1 MSSNSHSSIPALCM
15 TCKSPYKDQ
24 LMPRNYRAPVAWI
37 GGFQKSLCVIVVLQ
51 ILKQCW
57 DEWKYGGLWRYVLF
71 SKGGHQ
77 SRLRTCSRP
86 FGMGWHLQK
95 WLCKCC
101 QGNHFG
107 PGAGLMNQRW
117 SRETC
122 FRHYCCQFKN
132 RADMAWQRLS
142 AEWSAGKCQLTTFNH
157 PKSREVTGFFM
168 VFQYE
173 LNLRFCLLLVH
184 WLL

>member
-1 MSSNSHSSIPALCM
+1 MSSNRHSSIPALCT

-37 GGFQKSLCVIVVLQ
+37 GGFENSLCVIVILQ

-57 DEWKYGGLWRYVLF
+57 DEWKYGGPWRYFLF

-95 WLCKCC
+95 WLCECC

-107 PGAGLMNQRW
+107 SGAGLLNQGW
-117 SRETC
+117 SRG
-122 FRHYCCQFKN
+122 N
-132 RADMAWQRLS
+132 
-142 AEWSAGKCQLTTFNH
+142 
-157 PKSREVTGFFM
+157 
-168 VFQYE
+168 VFSS
-173 LNLRFCLLLVH
+173 LLLSVQKRGWH
-184 WLL
+184 GLTKAICRMKCWEMSTYHLQSS